1 MLAEQC
7 SEQEW
12 QNFFKEHNWI
22 LGGVHDIQY
31 LSEVADQ
38 PIFSGA
44 NVQGKGEKELHKGSF
59 LFMEAGQPLCLCCAN
74 LSELEY
80 LPRGNAK
87 LTRRVKK
94 DSIKSTVVVEFSR
107 SRKRYER
114 QGILVEKESLRK
126 ARQELM
132 IEDDDDDHK

>member
-1 MLAEQC
+1 
-7 SEQEW
+7 
-12 QNFFKEHNWI
+12 
-22 LGGVHDIQY
+22 
-31 LSEVADQ
+31 
-38 PIFSGA
+38 
-44 NVQGKGEKELHKGSF
+44 
-59 LFMEAGQPLCLCCAN
+59 MEAGQPLCLCCAN

-132 IEDDDDDHK
+132 IEDDPEVPY